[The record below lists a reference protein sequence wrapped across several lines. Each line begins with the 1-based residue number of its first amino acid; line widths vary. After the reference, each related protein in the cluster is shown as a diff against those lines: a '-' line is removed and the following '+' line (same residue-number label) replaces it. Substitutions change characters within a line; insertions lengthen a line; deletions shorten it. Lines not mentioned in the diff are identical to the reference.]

1 MKVGDTI
8 TVTRTFTVQDV
19 EDFAR
24 ISEDR
29 RVFAATHA
37 AFACGVYVF
46 GARLRVL
53 SALRARRGPWHTTPD
68 EQGRLVVHGLATVAL
83 TTKAR
88 ACVRMR
94 KRTRT
99 LASRHCRALPARVP
113 PRTHAAR
120 AAPLLRPL
128 TSDAS
133 SAAVCNFL
141 LPRWAAR

>member
-19 EDFAR
+19 QDFAR

-29 RVFAATHA
+29 RVFFDATHA
-37 AFACGVYVF
+37 ALACGVCVF
-46 GARLRVL
+46 GASLRVL

-88 ACVRMR
+88 ACVRT
-94 KRTRT
+94 RTHKHTHAHT

-113 PRTHAAR
+113 ARTR
-120 AAPLLRPL
+120 MQRPQRR
-128 TSDAS
+128 
-133 SAAVCNFL
+133 CFG
-141 LPRWAAR
+141 R